1 MQSLET
7 LTPYTAFICFL
18 EYESLDG
25 KKLWSEFKDVS
36 VVPSRI
42 GLKFPL
48 TVFLMWNMEA
58 QKTTQETRIL
68 RRDLGRDLWWENNL
82 DS

>member
-48 TVFLMWNMEA
+48 TVFLM
-58 QKTTQETRIL
+58 
-68 RRDLGRDLWWENNL
+68 
-82 DS
+82 